1 MNFNELHLEIPVNMN
16 CRIKG
21 ISTIHCYIV
30 YFLQGAEMPS
40 RQLAKMAVA
49 LQMCQLLYREGNPLQ
64 CLPITLV
71 VSNVSVV

>member
-1 MNFNELHLEIPVNMN
+1 
-16 CRIKG
+16 
-21 ISTIHCYIV
+21 
-30 YFLQGAEMPS
+30 MPS